1 MTLALTGGTG
11 FVGQALLDLLEGSGE
26 RVRVLARTVP
36 ENRRGLRWVDG
47 SLNEPFKLAHLVADA
62 ECVIHIAGL
71 TRATNLDHFEIVNVT
86 GTLNVVEAAKRA
98 GAKRLIFVSS
108 LAARE
113 PDLSAYG
120 LSKRRAETIVAASGL
135 DWTIVRPPGVYGPRD
150 TDYLEMFRAATKGV
164 LPVPAGG
171 RSSMIHVRDLA
182 RLLLALREGGEGISH
197 EIFEPDDG
205 RAHGWSHPDLARS
218 IGTAVGRKV
227 YVVPLPDFALKAAAY
242 ADEKIRGRNAR
253 LTRDRASYLAHKD
266 WVVAPERAVPGAIWK
281 PEILTRE
288 GLHETAKWY
297 REAGMLQK

>member
-1 MTLALTGGTG
+1 MTLALTGATG
-11 FVGQALLDLLEGSGE
+11 FVGQAVLDLLENSGE
-26 RVRVLARTVP
+26 RVRLLARKIP
-36 ENRRGLRWVDG
+36 KDRRGFRWVEG
-47 SLNEPFKLAHLVADA
+47 TLNEPFKLAHLVADA

-120 LSKRRAETIVAASGL
+120 ASKRRAETIVAASGL

-171 RSSMIHVRDLA
+171 RSSLIHVRDLA
-182 RLLLALREGGEGISH
+182 RLLLALREGGEGITH
-197 EIFEPDDG
+197 EIFEPDDARKG
-205 RAHGWSHPDLARS
+205 GWSHADLARS
-218 IGTAVGRKV
+218 IGSAVGKNVR
-227 YVVPLPDFALKAAAY
+227 VVPLPGFALHAAAI
-242 ADEKIRGRNAR
+242 ADEKLRGRNAR
-253 LTRDRASYLAHKD
+253 LTRDRAGYLAHKD
-266 WVVAPERAVPGAIWK
+266 WTISLDRIVPEDIWQ

-288 GLHETAKWY
+288 GLRETAQWY
-297 REAGMLQK
+297 REAGML

>member
-26 RVRVLARTVP
+26 RVRVLARKVP

-135 DWTIVRPPGVYGPRD
+135 DWTIVRPPAVYGPRD
-150 TDYLEMFRAATKGV
+150 REFLDLFKAARWGVVPMPKDGRA
-164 LPVPAGG
+164 
-171 RSSMIHVRDLA
+171 SYIHVSDLA
-182 RLLLALREGGEGISH
+182 RLLLDLLPGGEGVTG

-205 RAHGWSHPDLARS
+205 RANGWPHREFGQAIGWAIGKRPLVPQLSKATLERVAALDGKLRGSKAKLTQDRVSYMTHPD
-218 IGTAVGRKV
+218 
-227 YVVPLPDFALKAAAY
+227 
-242 ADEKIRGRNAR
+242 
-253 LTRDRASYLAHKD
+253 
-266 WVVAPERAVPGAIWK
+266 WVSSPARAVPTVLWQPGIA
-281 PEILTRE
+281 TRE
-288 GLHETAKWY
+288 GLKATADWY
-297 REAGMLQK
+297 RDENWL

>member
-11 FVGQALLDLLEGSGE
+11 FVGQTVLDLLEGTGE
-26 RVRVLARTVP
+26 RVRVLARKVP
-36 ENRRGLRWVDG
+36 EDRRGFRWVEG

-71 TRATNLDHFEIVNVT
+71 TRTTNTHHFEIVNVT
-86 GTLNVVEAAKRA
+86 GTLNVVEAAVRA
-98 GAKRLIFVSS
+98 GAKRLVFVSS

-120 LSKRRAETIVAASGL
+120 LSKRRAETIVAASGI

-150 TDYLEMFRAATKGV
+150 TDYLEMFKAAKKGV

-171 RSSMIHVRDLA
+171 RSSLIHVRDLA
-182 RLLLALREGGEGISH
+182 RLLLALREGGEGITH

-205 RAHGWSHPDLARS
+205 REGGWTHRDLARS
-218 IGTAVGRKV
+218 IGAAVGTSVK
-227 YVVPLPDFALKAAAY
+227 VVPLPGIALKAAAM
-242 ADEKIRGRNAR
+242 ADEKVRGRGAR
-253 LTRDRASYLAHKD
+253 LTKDRAGYLAHKD
-266 WVVAPERAVPGAIWK
+266 WTISLDRMVPEAIWE

-288 GLHETAKWY
+288 GLRETAQWY
-297 REAGMLQK
+297 REAQLL

>member
-11 FVGQALLDLLEGSGE
+11 FVGQAVLDLLEGKGE
-26 RVRVLARTVP
+26 RVRVLARNVP
-36 ENRRGLRWVDG
+36 EDRRGFRWVEG

-71 TRATNLDHFEIVNVT
+71 TRSTNPDHFEIVNVT
-86 GTLNVVEAAKRA
+86 GTLNVVEAAVRA
-98 GAKRLIFVSS
+98 GAKRLVFVSS

-150 TDYLEMFRAATKGV
+150 TDYLEMFRAASKGV
-164 LPVPAGG
+164 LPVPMGG

-182 RLLLALREGGEGISH
+182 RLLLALREGGEGITH
-197 EIFEPDDG
+197 EIFEPDDARING
-205 RAHGWSHPDLARS
+205 WTHGDLARS
-218 IGTAVGRKV
+218 IGTAVGKKV
-227 YVVPLPDFALKAAAY
+227 RVVPLPGFALHAAAM
-242 ADEKIRGRNAR
+242 ADEKLRGRNAR
-253 LTRDRASYLAHKD
+253 LTRDRAGYLAHDD
-266 WVVAPERAVPGAIWK
+266 WTVAPERAVPKNIWQ

-288 GLHETAKWY
+288 GLRETAQWY
-297 REAGMLQK
+297 REAGML